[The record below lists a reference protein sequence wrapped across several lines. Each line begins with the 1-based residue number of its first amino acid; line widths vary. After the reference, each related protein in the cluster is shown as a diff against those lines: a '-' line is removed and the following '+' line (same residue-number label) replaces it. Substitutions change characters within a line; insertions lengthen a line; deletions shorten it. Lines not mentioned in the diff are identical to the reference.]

1 MNTRIKLAL
10 AVAVAGAT
18 AVGGTAA
25 LAGGGGGKQ
34 VRGFMT
40 GYQEVPVVSTAA
52 SGKFQA
58 RVSEAGDA
66 IAYKLSYTGLEGNVT
81 QAHIHF
87 GQRSVNGGISA
98 WLCSNVGPPN
108 TPAGTQ
114 ACPAPPATI
123 EGTIKAENIVGP
135 SSQGIAAGELGE
147 LLRAI
152 RAGVTYAN
160 VHSSTFPGGEVRS
173 QLRGGWGKGGSKG
186 KGQ

>member
-1 MNTRIKLAL
+1 VNTRIKLAL

-52 SGKFQA
+52 SGTFQA

-66 IAYKLSYTGLEGNVT
+66 IAYTLSYTGLEGNVT

-98 WLCSNVGPPN
+98 WLCSNGAPN

-135 SSQGIAAGELGE
+135 SGQGIAAGELDE

-152 RAGVTYAN
+152 RAGVAYAN
-160 VHSSTFPGGEVRS
+160 VHSSTFPGGAIRA
-173 QLRGGWGKGGSKG
+173 QLRGGWGRGGSMG
-186 KGQ
+186 RGR